1 MQTITAKIQFLLIT
15 RRFFM
20 DEKTYKIIGT
30 GGVTALILGIC
41 ILTGGIAAGILLIIN
56 GAKLLKS
63 KTKIIF

>member
-1 MQTITAKIQFLLIT
+1 
-15 RRFFM
+15 M

-30 GGVTALILGIC
+30 GGITTLILGIC

-63 KTKIIF
+63 KSKIIF